1 MVAFEA
7 QASLPRWSIFLF
19 FDLPTLKLRIIIIIL
34 LTDLADI
41 ILPTAG
47 TTNNQVAFALEYWGN
62 VDCFATVVYKYEQP
76 ILFPWGKVI
85 IWILSDSLN
94 LVNILDGKEDL
105 M

>member
-7 QASLPRWSIFLF
+7 QASLPWWSIFFF

-62 VDCFATVVYKYEQP
+62 IDCFATVVYKYKQTATS
-76 ILFPWGKVI
+76 
-85 IWILSDSLN
+85 LSL
-94 LVNILDGKEDL
+94 G
-105 M
+105 